1 MKISKSTIIRTIL
14 LALVVVNFILEKI
27 GVDLIPV
34 DESAIGMIVE
44 TGIELAVIAVSFWKN
59 NSFSEAAIK
68 ADEFLKE
75 LRTGEAEWNYEPEY
89 TEEDIDEIIES
100 EVE

>member
-14 LALVVVNFILEKI
+14 VAIVIINFILEKL
-27 GVDLIPV
+27 GVDLIPA
-34 DESAIGMIVE
+34 DESVITMFVE
-44 TGIELAVIAVSFWKN
+44 TLIEVAVIVVAWWKN
-59 NSFSEAAIK
+59 NSFSEKAIK

-75 LRTGEAEWNYEPEY
+75 LR
-89 TEEDIDEIIES
+89 EEDEEIIES

>member
-14 LALVVVNFILEKI
+14 VAIVIINFVLEKL
-27 GVDLIPV
+27 GVDLIPA
-34 DESAIGMIVE
+34 DESVITMFVE
-44 TGIELAVIAVSFWKN
+44 TFIEIAVIVVGFWKN
-59 NSFSEAAIK
+59 NSYSQAAIR

-75 LRTGEAEWNYEPEY
+75 LRTDDTEWEGEIEA
-89 TEEDIDEIIES
+89 IDPIES

>member
-1 MKISKSTIIRTIL
+1 MKISKSTIIRAIL
-14 LALVVVNFILEKI
+14 VAIVIINFVLEKL

-34 DESAIGMIVE
+34 NESLIAMIVE
-44 TGIELAVIAVSFWKN
+44 TVIEIAVIVVGFWKN
-59 NSFSEAAIK
+59 NSFSQAAIR

-75 LRTGEAEWNYEPEY
+75 LRSDESEWEGEIEAEEEEEEP
-89 TEEDIDEIIES
+89 ES